1 MYPVTRDRKVKF
13 RPEWDLRDLFLLL
26 ALVALIFGIVRTA
39 AQFAGAYEPDLAIQT
54 NLNVLPAYTAQTLLR
69 MALAYLLSLVFTLVY
84 AYAAYRS
91 QLASFILLPL
101 LDILQSIPVLSFLP
115 GVVLALIAIFP
126 GQRIGVEIAA
136 ILLIFT
142 GMTWNMT
149 FSFYQSL
156 SSIPQ
161 ELREAAQIYRL
172 NTWQRFWS
180 VELPSGAI
188 GLVWNSVM
196 SVAGGWF
203 FLIAIEYFTL
213 GDRSFRLPGLGSFL
227 ATAASQG
234 NFQAIFWGLVVLIGV
249 IVLIDFFI
257 WRPLIAWAEKF
268 KFETVETQHTPQSMV
283 LDFMRRSPTLRV
295 LTTHVWKPLGE
306 AINAGMS
313 GTLPPT
319 PKVKNRR
326 KRLPLM
332 QWINWLFLS
341 GVTLIVLW
349 GTWEAVMLLRLLN
362 LAEWQQ
368 VLIGAILTALRV
380 IIALILSLAWTV
392 PVGVAIGRNPR
403 LAQVLQPLVQIAAS
417 VPATAL
423 FPVLLLA
430 LARIGGGLQI
440 GSIALMMLGTMW
452 YVLFNVIAGAQSIP
466 SDLFEAARVYKLS
479 RWQRWQTVIL
489 PGIFPYLITGII
501 TAVGGAWNASIISE
515 YIEFQGQVVSTSGLG
530 ATISQATATGNF
542 PLLLAATAVMS
553 LVVVLTNR
561 LVWRPLYRLAEEKYQ
576 LLA

>member
-1 MYPVTRDRKVKF
+1 M
-13 RPEWDLRDLFLLL
+13 
-26 ALVALIFGIVRTA
+26 
-39 AQFAGAYEPDLAIQT
+39 
-54 NLNVLPAYTAQTLLR
+54 
-69 MALAYLLSLVFTLVY
+69 
-84 AYAAYRS
+84 
-91 QLASFILLPL
+91 
-101 LDILQSIPVLSFLP
+101 
-115 GVVLALIAIFP
+115 
-126 GQRIGVEIAA
+126 
-136 ILLIFT
+136 
-142 GMTWNMT
+142 
-149 FSFYQSL
+149 
-156 SSIPQ
+156 
-161 ELREAAQIYRL
+161 
-172 NTWQRFWS
+172 
-180 VELPSGAI
+180 PSGAI

-234 NFQAIFWGLVVLIGV
+234 NFQAIFWGLIVLIGV

-403 LAQVLQPLVQIAAS
+403 LA
-417 VPATAL
+417 
-423 FPVLLLA
+423 
-430 LARIGGGLQI
+430 
-440 GSIALMMLGTMW
+440 
-452 YVLFNVIAGAQSIP
+452 
-466 SDLFEAARVYKLS
+466 
-479 RWQRWQTVIL
+479 
-489 PGIFPYLITGII
+489 
-501 TAVGGAWNASIISE
+501 
-515 YIEFQGQVVSTSGLG
+515 
-530 ATISQATATGNF
+530 
-542 PLLLAATAVMS
+542 
-553 LVVVLTNR
+553 
-561 LVWRPLYRLAEEKYQ
+561 
-576 LLA
+576 